1 MSTIESFNES
11 IERLHMTSQLVFIS
25 LLRSHVPVPPSSL
38 PLYRTAFRSGLKEVV
53 DTGHMYTLELIMSIV
68 SQFSWEELFPSPSES
83 AQFSKTV
90 RKFLSES
97 SSKSDSVTTTH
108 LSNILAMWAVISVK

>member
-1 MSTIESFNES
+1 
-11 IERLHMTSQLVFIS
+11 MTSQLVFIS
-25 LLRSHVPVPPSSL
+25 MLQSQVSVPPSAL

-53 DTGHMYTLELIMSIV
+53 DTGHTYTLELIVSIV

-90 RKFLSES
+90 RKLLSGSRNEG
-97 SSKSDSVTTTH
+97 DAVTTTH
-108 LSNILAMWAVISVK
+108 LNNILAMWAVISVK